1 MTAILVC
8 TDPTLIFLPLP
19 DHQIQSSQVVE
30 ADEGEKKKKKEKP
43 SLFLKLSRFSLFE
56 TLKYEQVFL

>member
-8 TDPTLIFLPLP
+8 TDPTLIFLLLP
-19 DHQIQSSQVVE
+19 DHQIQSSQAGE
-30 ADEGEKKKKKEKP
+30 ADEGKKKKEKKT
-43 SLFLKLSRFSLFE
+43 SLFLMLSRFSLSE